1 MQGEIGPITVAILL
15 LITFLPFVIIL
26 MDDKNLPR
34 K

>member
-15 LITFLPFVIIL
+15 FITFLPFVIIL